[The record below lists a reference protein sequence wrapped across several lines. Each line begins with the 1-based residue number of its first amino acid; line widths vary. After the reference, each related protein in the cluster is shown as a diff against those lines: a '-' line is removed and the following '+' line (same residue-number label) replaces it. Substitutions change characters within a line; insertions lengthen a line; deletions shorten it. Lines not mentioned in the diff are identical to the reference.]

1 MWVLATFRDAPR
13 KAFVIALHVE
23 PGGRGEMEAAIPGI
37 AKALKAVGKVV
48 TGWEVRDGQVV
59 VTARSKTRSAAC
71 PRCSCWSNRIHDHY
85 VRRVAERPCLDAQV
99 VIEIEVHRFKCP
111 NSRCTNRTFVERID
125 ALARSYQRRTQSHAR
140 ALQAIG
146 FALGGAAA
154 ARLAHELGLRASRQT
169 VLRELHRAR
178 PPEKHPPRIIGI
190 DDWAIAKGHHYGT
203 IVVDLESRE
212 PIEVFARRE
221 TTAVAEWLREHPT
234 VEVVARDRAG
244 AYSEAVEIAR
254 PEATQVADRWHL
266 LANLRATVER
276 MLHRLGARLREAAR
290 EIELEPAASGRQA
303 LRRGLRLR
311 SWQRLSDDRR
321 ASRLAR
327 YEEVMRRHRQGE
339 GIKFI
344 ARAMSLDHRT
354 IRKFIRAG
362 AFPERAPRSRGPSP
376 LDRFRDHIATRVE
389 QGCHN
394 PKLLW
399 DEVRASGYTGG
410 RAVVVDFVARLL
422 SSRDQLP
429 NAQLPAQTM
438 PCPSAAR
445 VFGWLAGWRKLNQ
458 GESMKEIHHQFV
470 QALCRLEPTVSV
482 AQRITREFLGLIH
495 QRNPKRFDRWLKKAL
510 TCGVPELRRFATS
523 LQSDIAAVRA
533 AFSLPWSNGQTE
545 GQINRLKY
553 LKRQMYG
560 RAGLALLRA
569 RVLHEN

>member
-1 MWVLATFRDAPR
+1 
-13 KAFVIALHVE
+13 
-23 PGGRGEMEAAIPGI
+23 MEVAITGV
-37 AKALKAVGKVV
+37 AKALKAVGKSV
-48 TGWEVRDGQVV
+48 TGWEVKEGVIV
-59 VTARSKTRSAAC
+59 IAARSKTRAAAC
-71 PRCSCWSNRIHDHY
+71 PHCSCWSNRIHDRY
-85 VRRVAERPCLDAQV
+85 VRRVAERPCLDAAV
-99 VIEIEVHRFKCP
+99 LIEIEVQRFKCP
-111 NSRCTNRTFVERID
+111 NPRCQCRTFAERID
-125 ALARSYQRRTQSHAR
+125 TLAPSYQRRTQSQAR

-178 PPEKHPPRIIGI
+178 AREKHPPRIIGI

-203 IVVDLESRE
+203 IVVDLERRE
-212 PIEVFARRE
+212 PIEVFAGRE
-221 TTAVAEWLREHPT
+221 TMAVAAWLREHPT
-234 VEVVARDRAG
+234 IEVVARDRAG

-276 MLHRLGARLREAAR
+276 MLHRLGGRLREAAR
-290 EIELEPAASGRQA
+290 GVELEPSAAGRQA
-303 LRRGLRLR
+303 LRRGPRLR

-327 YEEVMRRHRQGE
+327 YEEVMRRYRQGE

-344 ARAMSLDHRT
+344 ARAMPIDHRT

-362 AFPERAPRSRGPSP
+362 GFPERAPRNRGPSP
-376 LDRFRDHIATRVE
+376 LDPYRDHIATRVE

-394 PKLLW
+394 PRLLW
-399 DEVRASGYTGG
+399 EEVRALGYAGG
-410 RAVVVDFVARLL
+410 RAVVGDFVARLL
-422 SSRDQLP
+422 TSRDREP
-429 NAQLPAQTM
+429 TVQLPARTI

-445 VFGWLAGWRKLNQ
+445 AFGWLAGWRKLNQ
-458 GESMKEIHHQFV
+458 GEPMKEIHHRFI

-482 AQRITREFLGLIH
+482 AQRVTREFLGLIH
-495 QRNPKRFDRWLKKAL
+495 QRNPKRFDRWLKKVL
-510 TCGVPELRRFATS
+510 TCGVPELQRFGAG
-523 LQSDIAAVRA
+523 LKSDIAAVRA

-545 GQINRLKY
+545 GQVNRLKY